1 MSDNGG
7 PGKLAALRRKLKG
20 LTAVARDP
28 NATEAK
34 RANAASLKQRM
45 QQRLDDAGAP
55 AGDWTDNAFR
65 LGRMAKQMKKTAAPA
80 SQKATGPTMPAASAR
95 PSAAAPSVFLRSN
108 T

>member
-28 NATEAK
+28 NATEAE

-80 SQKATGPTMPAASAR
+80 EPKGDWTDHARSLGKAFRRGTKR
-95 PSAAAPSVFLRSN
+95 FFKE
-108 T
+108 